1 MTEQT
6 KRRGRPR
13 KAAPEVGT
21 EEGQVNWEKLAKHL
35 QEALESLIKE
45 CAAQEVENEKLVR
58 DNLKLI
64 GIIGYLESKVA
75 RSDYSI

>member
-13 KAAPEVGT
+13 KAEPKVGT
-21 EEGQVNWEKLAKHL
+21 VEGQVDWEKLAKHL

-45 CAAQEVENEKLVR
+45 CAAQEADNERLAR

-64 GIIGYLESKVA
+64 GIIAYLETKVD
-75 RSDYSI
+75 RSNYSV

>member
-1 MTEQT
+1 MEPQ
-6 KRRGRPR
+6 
-13 KAAPEVGT
+13 VGT
-21 EEGQVNWEKLAKHL
+21 VEGQVDWEKLAKHL

-45 CAAQEVENEKLVR
+45 NAAQEIENGQLAR

-64 GIIGYLESKVA
+64 GVVGYLESKVA

>member
-13 KAAPEVGT
+13 KMEPQVGT
-21 EEGQVNWEKLAKHL
+21 VEGQVDWEKLAKHL

-45 CAAQEVENEKLVR
+45 NAAQEIENGQLAR

-64 GIIGYLESKVA
+64 GVVGYLESKVA